1 MLRWL
6 KVKQFTYFGEA
17 ICKVVLFK
25 LPSAIV
31 ERDFSQYLAITNA
44 CGTKLTKPMLQN
56 RMYSRC
62 NKEEY
67 SVADDLASLVL
78 EDSN

>member
-1 MLRWL
+1 MLRWVA
-6 KVKQFTYFGEA
+6 VKKFHYFGEA
-17 ICKVVLFK
+17 IRKVGLWK
-25 LPSAIV
+25 LSSAIV

-44 CGTKLTKPMLQN
+44 CGTNLKKPMLQN

-67 SVADDLASLVL
+67 EIAEDFGSLIG
-78 EDSN
+78 